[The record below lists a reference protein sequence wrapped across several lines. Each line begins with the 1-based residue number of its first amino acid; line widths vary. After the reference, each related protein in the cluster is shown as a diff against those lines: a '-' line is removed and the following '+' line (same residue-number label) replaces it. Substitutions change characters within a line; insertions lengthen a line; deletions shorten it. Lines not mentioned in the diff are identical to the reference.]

1 MPIGPGPAPVTAV
14 GTPGRADPRA
24 TTLGAGDVSAA
35 ADARGEGLA
44 EVIGPA
50 ASVSATPDDRDCA
63 DDPAGAA
70 TNGANSHP
78 ETTTTPR
85 ANAIAGRRRTRIT
98 RDGDAT

>member
-1 MPIGPGPAPVTAV
+1 MTAV
-14 GTPGRADPRA
+14 GTAGVADPGA
-24 TTLGAGDVSAA
+24 TTLGAGDVWAA
-35 ADARGEGLA
+35 ADAKGAWLA
-44 EVIGPA
+44 VAIGPA

-85 ANAIAGRRRTRIT
+85 AIAIAGRT
-98 RDGDAT
+98 DPDQA